1 MPPQDATSTILG
13 SLISVGAG
21 QNRRA
26 SLQDSAN
33 KLSSGAQTDN
43 PYIETMESFH
53 GFSHDEIYAQVQLIE
68 PADIDGIAQACHD
81 ISNALPLAFGFAV
94 LSNTITESWQGVAA
108 DAATA
113 ATQKLAQTSGQL
125 AAGLATIAVKLDIL
139 RSTAEDVKASVPQ
152 PASAEGVLTQLPL
165 SPLAAE
171 RSETEREAARL
182 EAVRRLE
189 AIYVPNYRDVGTN
202 VPQLPEPYTPSGD
215 GGPGGVPSTYG
226 SVPQGSNPWNASDSS
241 PSSVSRAGDASMNG
255 ETPGDREST
264 GDDAATT
271 SAANAEAAANQ
282 GASAGAGSGSA
293 AQTAAANAQNAA
305 GAGSQSGN
313 GAGGAG
319 YGGIAG
325 GSGSGAGGSGVG
337 GSGVGGSGVGGSVSS
352 TRRKNDKRDSESNS
366 GGVVP
371 GGPIPSGGAAAGA
384 GAAAAAAAATP
395 VKPSMSRPGMGM
407 APGMMGAPGRAG
419 GNSEGDTEH
428 QTPSYLITVDNGND
442 LIGKLDPVA
451 PPVIGA

>member
-1 MPPQDATSTILG
+1 MAPKDP
-13 SLISVGAG
+13 ISVILDSLSPHGADH
-21 QNRRA
+21 QRRS
-26 SLQDSAN
+26 SLQDSAD
-33 KLSSGAQTDN
+33 KLSHGSQPDD
-43 PYIETMESFH
+43 PYINTMESFH
-53 GFSHDEIYAQVQLIE
+53 GMSHEEMYDKTQTMVPDAIGDL
-68 PADIDGIAQACHD
+68 AQACHS
-81 ISNALPLAFGFAV
+81 ISNSLPLAFGFAI
-94 LSNTITESWQGVAA
+94 LRNTISERWEGAAA
-108 DAATA
+108 DAAA
-113 ATQKLAQTSGQL
+113 QATEKLAATSGQL
-125 AAGLATIAVKLDIL
+125 TSSIAAIAVKLDIL
-139 RSTAEDVKASVPQ
+139 SSAAADVKASVPQ
-152 PASAEGVLTQLPL
+152 PASSEGVLTQLPL

-202 VPQLPEPYTPSGD
+202 VPQLPEPYNPSGD
-215 GGPGGVPSTYG
+215 GSGSGDMPSTYG
-226 SVPQGSNPWNASDSS
+226 TVPQGSNPWSASDSNTS
-241 PSSVSRAGDASMNG
+241 FASGDGDASANG
-255 ETPGDREST
+255 GTPGAEESA

-282 GASAGAGSGSA
+282 AAANQGAGANAGSGSG

-305 GAGSQSGN
+305 GAGTQGSG
-313 GAGGAG
+313 ASGAG
-319 YGGIAG
+319 YGGIG
-325 GSGSGAGGSGVG
+325 GRSGSGAGGSGVG
-337 GSGVGGSGVGGSVSS
+337 GSASS

-395 VKPSMSRPGMGM
+395 VKSSMSRPGMGM
-407 APGMMGAPGRAG
+407 SPGMMGSPGRAG
-419 GNSEGDTEH
+419 GNGEGDTEH
-428 QTPSYLITVDNGND
+428 QTPSYLITVDNGNE

>member
-1 MPPQDATSTILG
+1 MAPKDPISAILDTL
-13 SLISVGAG
+13 SPHGADH
-21 QNRRA
+21 QRRS
-26 SLQDSAN
+26 SLQDSAD
-33 KLSSGAQTDN
+33 KLAHGSQPDD
-43 PYIETMESFH
+43 PYINMMESFH
-53 GFSHDEIYAQVQLIE
+53 GMSHAEMYDKTQAMVPDAIGDL
-68 PADIDGIAQACHD
+68 AQACHS
-81 ISNALPLAFGFAV
+81 ISNSLPLAFGFAI
-94 LSNTITESWQGVAA
+94 LRNTISERWEGAAA
-108 DAATA
+108 DAAA
-113 ATQKLAQTSGQL
+113 QATEKLAATSGQL
-125 AAGLATIAVKLDIL
+125 TSSIAAIAVKLDIL
-139 RSTAEDVKASVPQ
+139 SSAAADVKASVPQ
-152 PASAEGVLTQLPL
+152 PASAEGVLSQLPL

-215 GGPGGVPSTYG
+215 GSGSGGMPSSYG
-226 SVPQGSNPWNASDSS
+226 TVPQGSNPWNTSDSS
-241 PSSVSRAGDASMNG
+241 TFSAPSDGDASVNG
-255 ETPGDREST
+255 ETPGAEGSAE
-264 GDDAATT
+264 DDAATT

-282 GASAGAGSGSA
+282 GAGAGAGSGSA

-313 GAGGAG
+313 GTGGTG

-325 GSGSGAGGSGVG
+325 GSGAGASGAGGSGVG
-337 GSGVGGSGVGGSVSS
+337 GSASS
-352 TRRKNDKRDSESNS
+352 TRRKNDKRESESNS

-419 GNSEGDTEH
+419 GNGEGDTEH

>member
-1 MPPQDATSTILG
+1 MPPQDVTSTILG
-13 SLISVGAG
+13 SLISGGAG
-21 QNRRA
+21 QDQRA
-26 SLQDSAN
+26 NLQDSAN
-33 KLSSGAQTDN
+33 KLSSGARPDD

-53 GFSHDEIYAQVQLIE
+53 GFSHEEIYTQVQLIE

-94 LSNTITESWQGVAA
+94 LRNTIAENWEGAAA
-108 DAATA
+108 DAAAA

-125 AAGLATIAVKLDIL
+125 TSGLAAIAVKLDIL

-152 PASAEGVLTQLPL
+152 PASSDGVLSQLPL

-171 RSETEREAARL
+171 TSETSREAARL

-202 VPQLPEPYTPSGD
+202 VPQLPEPYAPSGD
-215 GGPGGVPSTYG
+215 GAGSDGVLTAHGPFPH
-226 SVPQGSNPWNASDSS
+226 GSNPWGTTDSNTSSASGEGDLSADSAN
-241 PSSVSRAGDASMNG
+241 PADGSSA
-255 ETPGDREST
+255 
-264 GDDAATT
+264 GDDAAAT
-271 SAANAEAAANQ
+271 SAANAESAANQ
-282 GASAGAGSGSA
+282 GAGAGSGSA

-305 GAGSQSGN
+305 GAGSQSGS
-313 GAGGAG
+313 GAGAAG
-319 YGGIAG
+319 YGGGIGG
-325 GSGSGAGGSGVG
+325 GSGSGAGGSGIG
-337 GSGVGGSGVGGSVSS
+337 GSASG
-352 TRRKNDKRDSESNS
+352 TRRKNDKRDSESS
-366 GGVVP
+366 SSGVVP

-419 GNSEGDTEH
+419 GNGDGDTEH
-428 QTPSYLITVDNGND
+428 QTPSYLITVDNGNE

>member
-1 MPPQDATSTILG
+1 MPPNDVVSTILD
-13 SLISVGAG
+13 SINPNGAG
-21 QNRRA
+21 EQRRTGLQN
-26 SLQDSAN
+26 SAD
-33 KLSSGAQTDN
+33 KLTAGSGTDE
-43 PYIETMESFH
+43 PYIRTMESFH
-53 GFSHDEIYAQVQLIE
+53 GMDHEEMYAKAQTMVPDAISQL
-68 PADIDGIAQACHD
+68 AQACHS
-81 ISNALPLAFGFAV
+81 ISNALPLAFGFAI
-94 LSNTITESWQGVAA
+94 LRNTISERWEGAAA
-108 DAATA
+108 DAAA
-113 ATQKLAQTSGQL
+113 QATEKLAATSGQL
-125 AAGLATIAVKLDIL
+125 TSSIAAIAVKLDIL
-139 RSTAEDVKASVPQ
+139 SSAAADVKASVPQ
-152 PASAEGVLTQLPL
+152 PASAEGVLSQLPL

-215 GGPGGVPSTYG
+215 GSGSGGMPSSYG
-226 SVPQGSNPWNASDSS
+226 TVPQGSNPWNTSDSS
-241 PSSVSRAGDASMNG
+241 TFSAPSDGDASVNG
-255 ETPGDREST
+255 ETPGAEGSAE
-264 GDDAATT
+264 DDAATT

-282 GASAGAGSGSA
+282 GAGAGSGSA

-325 GSGSGAGGSGVG
+325 GSGAGASGAGGSGVG
-337 GSGVGGSGVGGSVSS
+337 GSASS
-352 TRRKNDKRDSESNS
+352 TRRKNDKRESESNS
-366 GGVVP
+366 GAVVP

-419 GNSEGDTEH
+419 GNGEGDTEH

>member
-1 MPPQDATSTILG
+1 MAPKDP
-13 SLISVGAG
+13 ISVILDSLSPHGADH
-21 QNRRA
+21 QRRS
-26 SLQDSAN
+26 SLQDSAD
-33 KLSSGAQTDN
+33 KLSHGSQPDD
-43 PYIETMESFH
+43 PYINTMESFH
-53 GFSHDEIYAQVQLIE
+53 GMSHEEMYDKTQTMVPDAIGDL
-68 PADIDGIAQACHD
+68 AQACHS
-81 ISNALPLAFGFAV
+81 ISNSLPLAFGFAI
-94 LSNTITESWQGVAA
+94 LRNTISERWEGAAA
-108 DAATA
+108 DAAA
-113 ATQKLAQTSGQL
+113 QATEKLAATSGQL
-125 AAGLATIAVKLDIL
+125 TSSIAAIAVKLDIL
-139 RSTAEDVKASVPQ
+139 SSAAADVKASVPQ
-152 PASAEGVLTQLPL
+152 PASSEGVLTQLPL

-202 VPQLPEPYTPSGD
+202 VPQLPEPYNPSGD
-215 GGPGGVPSTYG
+215 GSGSGDMPSTYG
-226 SVPQGSNPWNASDSS
+226 TVPQGSNPWSASDSNTS
-241 PSSVSRAGDASMNG
+241 FASGDGDVSANG
-255 ETPGDREST
+255 GTPGAEESA

-282 GASAGAGSGSA
+282 GAGAGANAGSGSA
-293 AQTAAANAQNAA
+293 AQTAAANTQSAA
-305 GAGSQSGN
+305 GAGTQGSG
-313 GAGGAG
+313 ASGAG
-319 YGGIAG
+319 YGGIG
-325 GSGSGAGGSGVG
+325 RRSGSGAGGSGVG
-337 GSGVGGSGVGGSVSS
+337 GSASS

-407 APGMMGAPGRAG
+407 APGMMGSPGRAG
-419 GNSEGDTEH
+419 GHGEGDTEH
-428 QTPSYLITVDNGND
+428 QTPSYLITVDNGNE

>member
-1 MPPQDATSTILG
+1 MPPQDVTSTILG
-13 SLISVGAG
+13 SLVSGGVG
-21 QNRRA
+21 QDRRA

-33 KLSSGAQTDN
+33 KLFSGARPDD

-53 GFSHDEIYAQVQLIE
+53 GFSHEEIYTHVQLIE

-94 LSNTITESWQGVAA
+94 LRNTIAESWEGAAA

-113 ATQKLAQTSGQL
+113 ATQKLAQSSGQL
-125 AAGLATIAVKLDIL
+125 ASGLAAIAVKLDIL

-152 PASAEGVLTQLPL
+152 PASSEGVLSELPV

-171 RSETEREAARL
+171 TSETAREAARL

-202 VPQLPEPYTPSGD
+202 VPQLPEPYAPSGD
-215 GGPGGVPSTYG
+215 GARSDGVS
-226 SVPQGSNPWNASDSS
+226 SPQGTLPYGSNPWGTTDSNTSSASGEGDSS
-241 PSSVSRAGDASMNG
+241 ANGENPADGDSAGD
-255 ETPGDREST
+255 ES
-264 GDDAATT
+264 AAT

-282 GASAGAGSGSA
+282 GAGAGSGSA

-305 GAGSQSGN
+305 GAGSQSGS
-313 GAGGAG
+313 GAGAAG
-319 YGGIAG
+319 YGGGIGG
-325 GSGSGAGGSGVG
+325 GSGSGAGGSGIG
-337 GSGVGGSGVGGSVSS
+337 GSASS
-352 TRRKNDKRDSESNS
+352 ARRKNDKRDSESNS
-366 GGVVP
+366 SGVVP

-419 GNSEGDTEH
+419 GNGDGDTEH
-428 QTPSYLITVDNGND
+428 QTPSYLITVDNGNE

>member
-1 MPPQDATSTILG
+1 MDHEEMYA
-13 SLISVGAG
+13 
-21 QNRRA
+21 
-26 SLQDSAN
+26 
-33 KLSSGAQTDN
+33 KAQTMVPDA
-43 PYIETMESFH
+43 I
-53 GFSHDEIYAQVQLIE
+53 GQL
-68 PADIDGIAQACHD
+68 AQACHS
-81 ISNALPLAFGFAV
+81 ISNALPLAFGFAI
-94 LSNTITESWQGVAA
+94 LRNTISERWEGAAA
-108 DAATA
+108 DAAA
-113 ATQKLAQTSGQL
+113 QATEKLAATSGQL
-125 AAGLATIAVKLDIL
+125 TSSIAAIAVKLDIL
-139 RSTAEDVKASVPQ
+139 SSAAADVKASVPQ
-152 PASAEGVLTQLPL
+152 PASTEGVLSQLPL

-226 SVPQGSNPWNASDSS
+226 SVTQGSNPWNASDSRTS
-241 PSSVSRAGDASMNG
+241 DSSTSSVSGNGDASVNG
-255 ETPGDREST
+255 ETPGDGEST

-282 GASAGAGSGSA
+282 GAGAGAGSGSA
-293 AQTAAANAQNAA
+293 AQTAAANAQNTA

-313 GAGGAG
+313 GAGGTG
-319 YGGIAG
+319 YGGI
-325 GSGSGAGGSGVG
+325 AGGSGVG
-337 GSGVGGSGVGGSVSS
+337 GSGVGGSGVGGSGVGGSASS

-371 GGPIPSGGAAAGA
+371 GGRIPSGGAAAGA